1 MKLRLDNWTAVND
14 PSYPAFWAVLAG
26 ANVICLALFMALFV

>member
-1 MKLRLDNWTAVND
+1 MKLRMDEWPAVND

-26 ANVICLALFMALFV
+26 ANVICLALFLALVV